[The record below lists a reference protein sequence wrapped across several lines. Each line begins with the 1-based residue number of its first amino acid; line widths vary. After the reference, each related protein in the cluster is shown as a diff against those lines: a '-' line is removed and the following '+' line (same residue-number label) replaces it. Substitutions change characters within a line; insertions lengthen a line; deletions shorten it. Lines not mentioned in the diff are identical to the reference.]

1 MATSGLEILAMLLPL
16 ALNSEEGSEEA
27 NSSRIVKN
35 TFIDVPSKTAAYESK
50 DLRRRAN
57 SAPSL
62 RRLLGSG
69 SCVHSESG
77 TPRSSSG
84 GSTTFEHASAHSDC
98 AASDTASLTTAVGRT
113 RWCDM
118 DSDDDEVP
126 STLMQGSASGTKLWS
141 DEDSEEEGRISPRR
155 ALRSQAEAWVPA
167 VTESIVKSLPPSV
180 KVQFAV
186 IVAAGLGTLKKM
198 TAIQRTSVQETARG
212 WSVAGHVASSDAG
225 STHFASTEAALLRAA
240 EESSNVYVV
249 GYEAEPFQSL
259 TLCNGFKARLAFVE
273 NDQTVCWDLV
283 SKGFCKRGCKCRWQH
298 PVWQVDVD
306 FGTISF

>member
-1 MATSGLEILAMLLPL
+1 MLLPL
-16 ALNSEEGSEEA
+16 ALTSEEGSEDA
-27 NSSRIVKN
+27 NSSCLVKN
-35 TFIDVPSKTAAYESK
+35 TFIDVPSKTAAYECK
-50 DLRRRAN
+50 DRRRAN

-62 RRLLGSG
+62 RRLSDSG
-69 SCVHSESG
+69 SCNHSESG

-98 AASDTASLTTAVGRT
+98 AVSDTASLPPTVSRT

-118 DSDDDEVP
+118 DSDDDEV
-126 STLMQGSASGTKLWS
+126 SSYSMQ
-141 DEDSEEEGRISPRR
+141 EEGMTSPPRL
-155 ALRSQAEAWVPA
+155 ALRSQAEAWVPV
-167 VTESIVKSLPPSV
+167 VTEPIVRSLPPSV

-186 IVAAGLGTLKKM
+186 IVAAGLGSLKKM
-198 TAIQRTSVQETARG
+198 TTVQRTSVQETARG
-212 WSVAGHVASSDAG
+212 WSVAGHVASSDVR
-225 STHFASTEAALLRAA
+225 STQFTSTEAALLRAA

-273 NDQTVCWDLV
+273 NDQTVCWDFV

-298 PVWQVDVD
+298 PVWQVEVD
-306 FGTISF
+306 FGAISF